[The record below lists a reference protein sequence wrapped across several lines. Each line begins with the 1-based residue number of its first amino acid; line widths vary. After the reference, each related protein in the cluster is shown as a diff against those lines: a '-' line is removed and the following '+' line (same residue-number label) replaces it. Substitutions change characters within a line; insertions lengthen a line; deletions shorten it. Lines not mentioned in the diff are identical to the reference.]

1 MSGWRSVSLWIDR
14 AERCGLILFDRTKKP
29 RPAARCFCVEKV
41 GRGCEK
47 EASGYNREPGFFVI
61 AVERVFSFRSDWHEL
76 DRARPLVRQYQI
88 ALDSVLRSHPR
99 LQDCVTLCAH
109 CGIRF
114 LTHPRCAGRVD
125 LRCPFGCRAH
135 HRKQRSNQRSAA
147 YYRTPSGKR
156 MKKRLNARR
165 SDDDQVAAGEV
176 ATAANEMPAL
186 AGERRTVDQPW
197 DEPSPQVELQLED
210 LVLSESTLRTSPMLP
225 YVGMIVNL
233 LEGIHLRRHELL
245 ELLLQSLRQHS
256 IAYRTRTDYVLRFLH
271 QHPP

>member
-1 MSGWRSVSLWIDR
+1 
-14 AERCGLILFDRTKKP
+14 
-29 RPAARCFCVEKV
+29 
-41 GRGCEK
+41 
-47 EASGYNREPGFFVI
+47 
-61 AVERVFSFRSDWHEL
+61 
-76 DRARPLVRQYQI
+76 
-88 ALDSVLRSHPR
+88 
-99 LQDCVTLCAH
+99 
-109 CGIRF
+109 
-114 LTHPRCAGRVD
+114 
-125 LRCPFGCRAH
+125 
-135 HRKQRSNQRSAA
+135 
-147 YYRTPSGKR
+147 

-245 ELLLQSLRQHS
+245 ERLLQSLRQHS

>member
-1 MSGWRSVSLWIDR
+1 M
-14 AERCGLILFDRTKKP
+14 
-29 RPAARCFCVEKV
+29 
-41 GRGCEK
+41 
-47 EASGYNREPGFFVI
+47 
-61 AVERVFSFRSDWHEL
+61 
-76 DRARPLVRQYQI
+76 
-88 ALDSVLRSHPR
+88 RSHPR

-114 LTHPRCAGRVD
+114 LTHPRCAGRRD
-125 LRCPFGCRAH
+125 LRCPFGCREH

-165 SDDDQVAAGEV
+165 SDKDQVTAGEV
-176 ATAANEMPAL
+176 ATAANEVPTL
-186 AGERRTVDQPW
+186 AGEPPTVEQPG

-210 LVLSESTLRTSPMLP
+210 LVLGESTLRTSPMLP

-233 LEGIHLRRHELL
+233 LEGIQLRRHELL
-245 ELLLQSLRQHS
+245 ERLLRSLRQHS
-256 IAYRTRTDYVLRFLH
+256 IASRTRTDYVLRFLH